1 MKRKYKIVICI
12 FFLVISIVGV
22 YKFKKIDD
30 VSASY
35 IHNFEEYEEISVGS
49 DGEKKILVRIVT
61 YVELSQN
68 SSFNYVEGNFNTT
81 GMRLI
86 SWSFKNRFKEDY
98 FMRDDSKIS
107 YGVISNE
114 RFSSSESSKVE
125 YAEFVFEVTDNSNYN
140 LSFKPSAPKLVPT
153 NLVNLELS
161 SVTSIDDGEFI
172 NKVNLGDEF
181 YYKITLTNVSYT
193 ATDEVNVEFSFPN
206 EILVLDAPGGDIQSN
221 KVIWNISSIRK
232 NEQKYLYVK
241 AKLDNRISENVKSTI
256 TEVKSDINGNILRNN
271 NILNIKYPNL
281 LVSASLNKEDI
292 KPNEEFEYTISL
304 ENNGEGVAKEVVL
317 ENIINENLIMLET
330 SENNIGTDSNLKFI
344 FDEVLPKET
353 KTILVKAKAKE
364 NSELGLINNKLI
376 VYYNDQIMEDSFEI
390 NIKDSNLIINTSTSK
405 NKIKPNEEFEYILNI
420 ENNGD
425 INSNEI
431 VVENNVDSNL
441 EIISV
446 SDNGNINGQTITWNL
461 NSLGASQEK
470 NLSIKVKLKNDVT
483 AGSNINNVVY
493 LTEKNKKTISDN
505 NTVVTIDSNVVVTS
519 NVDKTEFIPG
529 ETFKYK
535 ITLENNGDASSNNL
549 IVENI
554 IDSNLTIISVSDNGN
569 INGQT
574 ITWNEFALN
583 PNEIKEYEVEVKVN
597 YDTVD
602 NTKITNIITVKE
614 QLKSD
619 KNSEINVLI
628 KKPVLNIINTI
639 ISTGGNDINFG
650 EEFFYEIS
658 VINDGEISSGNYTV
672 KDVVDEHLTILDSD
686 GGIIEGNTITWK
698 GNNIEPKEVIKYTIK
713 VKSSV
718 KPEPFVSILNTAIVN
733 YLNEEN
739 KQTLSH
745 SITNF
750 DVTLNCESSKDNLKI
765 GDEYYYKLHISNS
778 GNSSIDDLIVKNN
791 LSSNLE
797 LVNVVYDSDLLKFN
811 NDNNNLTFTFNSLIP
826 DESLDILIYVKVIDN
841 KDDVIKNTGSIS
853 YKNKNYD
860 FNNVVNM
867 AKPIIVVNNTTSKDK
882 VLNNEHFY
890 YTLNISNIG
899 NAKSDKLKVI
909 SSFDKNLVIVSCQ
922 NCVKNDNELE
932 WDLDP
937 LKENEST
944 EIVIEAYASDLKN
957 GYVINND
964 VTIKENNVIL
974 SESNKTITFVEPKIT
989 VEKSISDTVIK
1000 VGQSFTYYIKIK
1012 NDSDVVLENVLV
1024 KDVIDNALKLED
1036 IGNATLNGNFLEWN
1050 VTILPNEEIILKV
1063 VATPTIEK
1071 NITSDV
1077 LVSFNDKEF
1086 KSNKVNITISNEEV
1100 ENPKTGDRVRL
1111 IYLGVGIVL
1120 LIIIGLFKKKKKVF
1134 YKI

>member
-35 IHNFEEYEEISVGS
+35 IHNFEKYEEVSIGS

-98 FMRDDSKIS
+98 FMMDDSKIS

-304 ENNGEGVAKEVVL
+304 KNDGEGIAKDVVL
-317 ENIINENLIMLET
+317 KNIINENLIMLET
-330 SENNIGTDSNLKFI
+330 SEKNIGTDSNLKFI
-344 FDEVLPKET
+344 FDEVLPEET

-461 NSLGASQEK
+461 DSLDASQEK

-493 LTEKNKKTISDN
+493 LTEENKKTIRDI

-519 NVDKTEFIPG
+519 SIDKTEFIPG

-535 ITLENNGDASSNNL
+535 IVVENTGDASSNSL
-549 IVENI
+549 IIENI
-554 IDSNLTIISVSDNGN
+554 IDPNLKIISVSDNGK

-574 ITWNEFALN
+574 ITWSETNLNSNE
-583 PNEIKEYEVEVKVN
+583 EKEYEVEVKVN
-597 YDTVD
+597 DNTVD

-619 KNSEINVLI
+619 KNSEINILI
-628 KKPVLNIINTI
+628 KKPVLNVVNSIVH
-639 ISTGGNDINFG
+639 TGENDINFG

-658 VINDGEISSGNYTV
+658 VINDSDVSSGSYTL
-672 KDVVDEHLTILDSD
+672 KDIVDEHLTILDAD
-686 GGIIEGNTITWK
+686 GGVIEGNTITWN
-698 GNNIEPKEVIKYTIK
+698 GNNIEPQEIVKFKIK
-713 VKSSV
+713 VKSTV

-733 YLNEEN
+733 YLNEESRN
-739 KQTLSH
+739 TLSH

-750 DVTLNCESSKDNLKI
+750 DITLNCESSKDNLKI
-765 GDEYYYKLHISNS
+765 GDEYYYTLHISNN
-778 GNSSIDDLIVKNN
+778 GNAQIDDLVVENTLSNN
-791 LSSNLE
+791 LE
-797 LVNVVYDSDLLKFN
+797 FVKVEYDSDLLEFNRN
-811 NDNNNLTFTFNSLIP
+811 NDTLTFTINNLYP
-826 DESLDILIYVKVIDN
+826 LESLDILIYVKVVDN
-841 KDDVIKNTGSIS
+841 KDNIIKNTGIIS
-853 YKNKNYD
+853 YKGEVYD
-860 FNNVVNM
+860 FNNEVSM
-867 AKPIIVVNNTTSKDK
+867 AKPVIVLNNTTNKDK

-890 YTLNISNIG
+890 YTINISNIG
-899 NAKSDKLKVI
+899 NATSDSLKVI

-922 NCVKNDNELE
+922 NCVKNENELE
-932 WDLDP
+932 WDLEP
-937 LKENEST
+937 LKENESKK
-944 EIVIEAYASDLKN
+944 IVVEAYASNLEN
-957 GYVINND
+957 GYVISND
-964 VTIKENNVIL
+964 IAVKENNVIL
-974 SESNKTITFVEPKIT
+974 SESNKKITFVEPKIT
-989 VEKSISDTVIK
+989 VEKSIDDSVIK
-1000 VGQSFTYYIKIK
+1000 VGQAFKYYIRIK

-1024 KDVIDNALKLED
+1024 KDVIDNTLKYEN
-1036 IGNATLNGNFLEWN
+1036 IGNATLNSDFLEWN
-1050 VTILPNEEIILKV
+1050 VTMLPNEEITLEI
-1063 VATPTIEK
+1063 VAIPTIEK
-1071 NITSDV
+1071 NITSEV
-1077 LVSFNDKEF
+1077 LVSFNDKEI
-1086 KSNKVNITISNEEV
+1086 KSNKVNITISNEEI
-1100 ENPKTGDRVRL
+1100 ENPKTGESIHFV
-1111 IYLGVGIVL
+1111 YL
-1120 LIIIGLFKKKKKVF
+1120 LIGFVTLIIVSLFIKKRKVL